1 VIRKLPD
8 GTGIAIILER
18 KVMKILF
25 SILVMMLIVSC
36 AFSQVRYP
44 NFQDTLVKIMNENKN
59 VYLNQYTSYSLDS
72 NEEYKLVKDGLVMQG
87 GQVKLVRRGNL
98 YPLLSPITLKNGSI
112 VMPNGIIQMT
122 NGNTP
127 ILKEEDFIDL
137 DGNIKLLNPVFP
149 RPEL

>member
-1 VIRKLPD
+1 
-8 GTGIAIILER
+8 
-18 KVMKILF
+18 MKIQF
-25 SILVMMLIVSC
+25 AILVMMLSVSS

-44 NFQDTLVKIMNENKN
+44 NFQDTLIKIMNENKK
-59 VYLNQYTSYSLDS
+59 VLSTQYISYPLDS
-72 NEEYKLVKDGLVMQG
+72 NEEYRLVKDGLVMQG

-98 YPLLSPITLKNGSI
+98 YPLINPITLKNGSI
-112 VMPNGIIQMT
+112 VMPDGIIQMT

-137 DGNIKLLNPVFP
+137 DGNIRPLNPEFA